1 MGKECSRCNKIFQPS
16 LQDRHRLCPSCRKR
30 DYRNNCPQ
38 CGGPKQRHSILCSK
52 CYWGNIKNKSEKKRW
67 KTTDGYI
74 ALRRSSHPNCDK
86 RGMIFEHRLVMEKSL
101 GRYLYPEENV
111 HHINGIKDDNRIEN
125 LELWVK
131 HQPTGSRVED
141 MILWAEEII
150 RRYKK

>member
-1 MGKECSRCNKIFQPS
+1 
-16 LQDRHRLCPSCRKR
+16 
-30 DYRNNCPQ
+30 
-38 CGGPKQRHSILCSK
+38 
-52 CYWGNIKNKSEKKRW
+52 
-67 KTTDGYI
+67 
-74 ALRRSSHPNCDK
+74 
-86 RGMIFEHRLVMEKSL
+86 MIFEHRLVMEKSL